1 MKLSFSERRKS
12 TDRILGPI
20 LREMELFSL
29 LRSVT
34 PKTGTQ
40 IQTAKAEND
49 IFMIMFY
56 EHVTRCNKNN
66 KSRPVGS
73 WDFFFFPFF
82 FLSGNF
88 LTFVG

>member
-1 MKLSFSERRKS
+1 
-12 TDRILGPI
+12 
-20 LREMELFSL
+20 MELFSL

-73 WDFFFFPFF
+73 WDFFLFSL
-82 FLSGNF
+82 FLPLREFSHICWLRNGND
-88 LTFVG
+88 